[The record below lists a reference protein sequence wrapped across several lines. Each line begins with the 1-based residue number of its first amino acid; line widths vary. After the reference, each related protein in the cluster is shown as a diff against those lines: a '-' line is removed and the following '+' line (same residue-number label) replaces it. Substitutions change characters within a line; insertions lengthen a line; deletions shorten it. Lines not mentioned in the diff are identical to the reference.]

1 MSALLYIK
9 TGNHL
14 SSEGNSFMIYAD
26 KISFNRGDEERLET
40 IVRINLRSAGGE
52 GISGWYPKETINDWL
67 HRNLYTIEVDIAPNP
82 KLVPVDYPVKYVRS
96 TEDNTQKDNLL
107 KLPHYYE
114 K

>member
-1 MSALLYIK
+1 
-9 TGNHL
+9 
-14 SSEGNSFMIYAD
+14 MIYAD

-52 GISGWYPKETINDWL
+52 GISGWYAKETINDWL
-67 HRNLYTIEVDIAPNP
+67 HKNLYTIEVDIAPYP
-82 KLVPVDYPVKYVRS
+82 KLVPVDHPVKYVRS

-114 K
+114 E